1 MRLRMAIGRP
11 GGVVLLA
18 GALVILPGLAVDARA
33 AGSDDG
39 ASRPADLIRASVAR
53 VQQVVRSTPGRG
65 SETERAEIREIAETM
80 FDFEAMAQRILARHW
95 NEGTPEQQR
104 EFVRLFTNLLARTYI
119 DVIVRAVSV
128 SATVDGESIEG
139 PYARVRTRMGGDV
152 GPAVSI
158 DYRLFQHG
166 KRWAVY
172 DVVHE
177 GVSLVANYRSQFG
190 SVLGTSSFAGVLERM
205 RINESQARGRP
216 ETAAALGKRLLLFS
230 VVAERG
236 AR

>member
-1 MRLRMAIGRP
+1 
-11 GGVVLLA
+11 
-18 GALVILPGLAVDARA
+18 
-33 AGSDDG
+33 
-39 ASRPADLIRASVAR
+39 
-53 VQQVVRSTPGRG
+53 
-65 SETERAEIREIAETM
+65 
-80 FDFEAMAQRILARHW
+80 
-95 NEGTPEQQR
+95 
-104 EFVRLFTNLLARTYI
+104 
-119 DVIVRAVSV
+119 
-128 SATVDGESIEG
+128 
-139 PYARVRTRMGGDV
+139 VRTRIGGDV

-158 DYRLFQHG
+158 DYRLFKHG
-166 KRWAVY
+166 TRWAVY

-177 GVSLVANYRSQFG
+177 GVSLVANYRSQFS